1 MRIFRLYICIAA
13 AAVLLASCGRRGAAA
28 DDNRTIY
35 VTIAPLTEIVGAI
48 TGGDFRVEVLVPA
61 GASPET
67 FEPTPRQFIALNSA
81 RAVFAV
87 GLLDFER
94 ALTSRIDDA
103 SKVVDLSRG
112 IEPIAGSCAHEHHG
126 HRHVHGIDPH
136 VWTSPRQ
143 LMTMADN
150 AYEAIRGLYPDS
162 VKYRSNYL
170 IYRDRL
176 RHLDAFCAEA
186 CARSER
192 RCFVVFHPALTY
204 YARDYGIEQIAVE
217 HEGKEP
223 SARQLGEAIEHAR
236 RSGVR
241 RVFYQ
246 SQFPRSTVEI
256 VASDIGAECVEIDP
270 LAADVTDNIKRI
282 TRLITE

>member
-1 MRIFRLYICIAA
+1 M
-13 AAVLLASCGRRGAAA
+13 AVVALASCGRRHQTAS
-28 DDNRTIY
+28 DNTIY
-35 VTIAPLTEIVGAI
+35 VTIAPLTEIVTAI
-48 TGGDFRVEVLVPA
+48 TAGDFPVEVLVPA

-81 RAVFAV
+81 QAVFAV

-94 ALTSRIDDA
+94 ALTSRIDDKA
-103 SKVVDLSRG
+103 KVVDLSRG

-143 LMTMADN
+143 LLTMAGN
-150 AYEAIRGLYPDS
+150 AYEAIHALWPDS
-162 VKYRSNYL
+162 VKYRDRYL
-170 IYRDRL
+170 AYREKL
-176 RHLDAFCAEA
+176 IALDAECTEA
-186 CARSER
+186 CAASPR

-204 YARDYGIEQIAVE
+204 YARDYGIEQIAIE

-223 SARQLGEAIEHAR
+223 TARQLGEIIERAR
-236 RSGVR
+236 QSGVR

-256 VASDIGAECVEIDP
+256 AASDIGAECVGIDP
-270 LAADVTDNIKRI
+270 LAADVTDNIRRI